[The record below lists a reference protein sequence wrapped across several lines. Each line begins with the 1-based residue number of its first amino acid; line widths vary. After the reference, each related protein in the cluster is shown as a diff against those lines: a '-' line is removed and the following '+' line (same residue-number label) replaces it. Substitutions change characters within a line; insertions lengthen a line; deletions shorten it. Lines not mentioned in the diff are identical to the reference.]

1 MDMIKRN
8 IRVIVIVVCID
19 IFLSICA
26 LALNNAS
33 KKDEKASS
41 TKTTQ
46 ATETKEKDIN
56 PENPLKKST
65 ETLDDQYYTFQTNV
79 NDLKNK
85 IITYINANP
94 VYADTCIPLSR
105 IYNDPTKS
113 GSAYIDTD
121 KNITVWYTNG
131 SYVLNGVE
139 INHNTLK
146 NDDISYQFTN
156 AYYDNCGENN

>member
-8 IRVIVIVVCID
+8 IRVIIIVVCID

-26 LALNNAS
+26 LAINNAS
-33 KKDEKASS
+33 KKDENASS

-46 ATETKEKDIN
+46 TTETKEKDIN

-85 IITYINANP
+85 ILTYINANP
-94 VYADTCIPLSR
+94 VYADTCISLSR